1 MRRTHRIPAALLA
14 LLALV
19 LVFGIAA
26 CAPADENPAPSDE
39 DLPTVT
45 DEPAEPELSPAEQKL
60 AMMTLEQKVAQ
71 LFIVT
76 PETLENP
83 AAAAAQATGATDD
96 PSQEVA
102 PVTEVDD
109 DIRQNLQKYPVGGV
123 ILFAQNIVDPSQTT
137 KLTRDLQE
145 AAQGVPGQ
153 IPLFIC
159 VDEEGG
165 IVARLANN
173 EKFGLPTYESAG
185 AVGSSGNSED
195 AHEMGSTIGNY
206 LKTYGFT
213 VDFAPDADVNTN
225 PDNPVIG
232 TRAFSSDPQVAAEMA
247 DAFAEGLRENGV
259 IATFKH
265 FPGHGNTA
273 QDSHTTLATT
283 NATLDELTTCEFL
296 PFEKA
301 TDEDWVMVG
310 HIAAPQVTGDD
321 TPASLSSTLVTDTLR
336 AKLGFNGIVVTDALN
351 MGAIVESY
359 GAGECAVK
367 ALQAGC
373 DVLLMPVDFEKA
385 SSAVLSAVQDGTLTE
400 DRINESVLKILEAKY
415 GADPAAASDSAS
427 S

>member
-1 MRRTHRIPAALLA
+1 MARIRRIPAVLLA
-14 LLALV
+14 LFALV

-26 CAPADENPAPSDE
+26 CAPAADDAAPSDE

-60 AMMTLEQKVAQ
+60 STMTLEQKVAQ

-76 PETLENP
+76 PETLEDP
-83 AAAAAQATGATDD
+83 AAAGAQATGAADD
-96 PSQEVA
+96 PSQEVQ
-102 PVTEVDD
+102 PVTSVDD

-137 KLTRDLQE
+137 TLTQELQD

-165 IVARLANN
+165 IVCRLANN

-185 AVGSSGNSED
+185 AVGASGNAED
-195 AHEMGSTIGNY
+195 AHAMGSTIGSY

-232 TRAFSSDPQVAAEMA
+232 TRAFSSDPNVAASMA
-247 DAFAEGLRENGV
+247 GAFAQGLRENGV

-265 FPGHGNTA
+265 FPGHGNTD
-273 QDSHTTLATT
+273 QDSHSTLATT
-283 NATLDELTTCEFL
+283 NSTLDELTACEFL
-296 PFEKA
+296 PFGQA

-310 HIAAPQVTGDD
+310 HIAAPQVTDDD
-321 TPASLSSTLVTDTLR
+321 TPASMSPQLVTDILR
-336 AKLGFNGIVVTDALN
+336 GQLGFDGIVVTDALN
-351 MGAIVESY
+351 MGAIVENY
-359 GAGECAVK
+359 GAGECAVQ

-385 SSAVLSAVQDGTLTE
+385 YNAVLAAAQDGTLSE
-400 DRINESVLKILEAKY
+400 DRIDESVLKILEAKY
-415 GADPAAASDSAS
+415 
-427 S
+427 

>member
-1 MRRTHRIPAALLA
+1 MRRVRRIPAVLLV
-14 LLALV
+14 LFALV

-26 CAPADENPAPSDE
+26 CAPAVDDSAPSEE
-39 DLPTVT
+39 DVPTVT
-45 DEPAEPELSPAEQKL
+45 DKPAEPDLSPAEQKL
-60 AMMTLEQKVAQ
+60 GTMTLEQKVAQ

-76 PETLENP
+76 PETLEDP
-83 AAAAAQATGATDD
+83 AAAAAEATGVAEE
-96 PSQEVA
+96 PSQEVQ

-123 ILFAQNIVDPSQTT
+123 ILFAQNIIDPSQTT
-137 KLTRDLQE
+137 KLTSELQA

-165 IVARLANN
+165 IVARLGNN
-173 EKFGLPTYESAG
+173 EKFGLKTYESAG
-185 AVGSSGNSED
+185 AVGSSGNADD

-206 LKTYGFT
+206 LSTYGFT

-232 TRAFSSDPQVAAEMA
+232 TRAFSSDPNVAAEMA
-247 DAFAEGLRENGV
+247 GAFAQGLRENGI

-265 FPGHGNTA
+265 FPGHGNTD

-283 NATLDELTTCEFL
+283 NATLDELTACEFL

-310 HIAAPQVTGDD
+310 HIAAPQVTGDS
-321 TPASLSSTLVTDTLR
+321 TPASLSSALVTDTLR
-336 AKLGFNGIVVTDALN
+336 GTLGFDGIVVTDALN
-351 MGAIVESY
+351 MGAIVENY

-367 ALQAGC
+367 ALEAGC
-373 DVLLMPVDFEKA
+373 DVLLMPIDFEKA
-385 SSAVLSAVQDGTLTE
+385 QSAVLAAVQDGTLTE
-400 DRINESVLKILEAKY
+400 DRIDESVLKILEAKY
-415 GADPAAASDSAS
+415 RAA
-427 S
+427 